1 MHWEWIFH
9 RSFFRQGCAC
19 EACRVLVD
27 YTFAQQNA
35 HRVMPEAYRPG
46 NVSGPYEKA
55 ENAPGGPPAPG
66 TTDGNWAAPHLY
78 GPLRE
83 KWRLL
88 NSIGKENK

>member
-55 ENAPGGPPAPG
+55 ENAPGGPPAPSRPGQLTG
-66 TTDGNWAAPHLY
+66 TGPPRTFTGRY
-78 GPLRE
+78 G
-83 KWRLL
+83 K
-88 NSIGKENK
+88 SGGS